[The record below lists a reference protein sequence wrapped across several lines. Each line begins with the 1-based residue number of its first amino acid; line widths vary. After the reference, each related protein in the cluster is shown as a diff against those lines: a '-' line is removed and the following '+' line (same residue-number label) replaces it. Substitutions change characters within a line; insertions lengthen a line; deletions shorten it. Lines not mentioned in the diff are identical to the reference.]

1 MNLTIRNI
9 SDEVITEIRTLSKI
23 ERRSLNSQML
33 IVLENGLKHKTH
45 YVNSEKPVV
54 SKDLQMDVWRGLA
67 GRWSDDRSSQEIID
81 DIYEHRTMGRD
92 VEL

>member
-9 SDEVITEIRTLSKI
+9 PDEVVKEVRTLSRI

-33 IVLENGLKHKTH
+33 VVLENGLISKSR
-45 YVNSEKPVV
+45 YAGREKPAV
-54 SKDLQMDVWRGLA
+54 SKELQVDIWKGLA
-67 GRWSDDRSSQEIID
+67 GRWEDDRSAREIID

-92 VEL
+92 VNL

>member
-9 SDEVITEIRTLSKI
+9 PDEVINEVRSLSKI

-33 IVLENGLKHKTH
+33 VVLENGLINKSR
-45 YVNSEKPVV
+45 YAGREKPSV
-54 SKDLQMDVWRGLA
+54 SKELQVDLWKGFA
-67 GRWSDDRSSQEIID
+67 ERWEDERSAREVID

-92 VEL
+92 VNL